1 MSKGAAIA
9 AVAAAAMATVAFTLV
24 ACGTQ
29 QFAPRTETGVPAPS
43 TASASA
49 IATAS
54 APSATSSATTDATPT
69 PSTSSSSASSVPAGS
84 SSAAAKAPARK
95 YVIARHVLIQWM
107 GCKAA
112 DTKIVRTKE
121 QAHAVAEEV
130 LRRLK
135 SGDEFTR
142 VVLDYSD
149 EPNAGRRGGSLPPFG
164 RGTMDKQFETV
175 AFALAPGE
183 LSGIVETP
191 FGFHVI
197 QRLE

>member
-1 MSKGAAIA
+1 VSRGAAHAAIA
-9 AVAAAAMATVAFTLV
+9 AVTFSLA

-29 QFAPRTETGVPAPS
+29 QFAPRTETGIPS
-43 TASASA
+43 PPRSSASA
-49 IATAS
+49 VATAS
-54 APSATSSATTDATPT
+54 APSATPSANNSDATAAPSAA
-69 PSTSSSSASSVPAGS
+69 STSAASASSVPAGS

-95 YVIARHVLIQWM
+95 YVIARHILIQWM

-112 DTKIVRTKE
+112 DAKIVRTKE

-135 SGDEFTR
+135 AGEEFTR

-175 AFALAPGE
+175 AFALTPGE